1 MTTSQPS
8 VGEQPVLADLVEEVA
23 LRERVRARYAELA
36 ELAASGATCGCGQ
49 PVDCG
54 CGADCCSPADE
65 NQPGVAAELYSVD
78 ERDALPETAVL
89 ASLGCG
95 NPTAVAELRPGDVVL
110 DLGSGGGIDVLL
122 SARRVGPTGKAYG
135 LDMTEEMLALARR
148 NAAQAGATNVE
159 FLKGHIE
166 QIPLPAETIDVVI
179 SNCVINLSV
188 DKPAVF
194 AETFRVLRPG
204 GRLGVSDIVA
214 EDHLTPEQRAERG
227 SYVGCIAGALSQTE
241 YETQLAEAGFSEV
254 SVTFTHPV
262 GDGLYSAIIRATRP
276 AGAAAA
282 VPAGARQELPVVQQS
297 GCC

>member
-1 MTTSQPS
+1 MTTANH
-8 VGEQPVLADLVEEVA
+8 GEQGAVLAEVLTELD
-23 LRERVRARYAELA
+23 LRERVRTRYAELA

-54 CGADCCSPADE
+54 CGADCCTPVDE
-65 NQPGVAAELYSVD
+65 NQPGVAAEFYSVD

-95 NPTAVAELRPGDVVL
+95 NPTAVAELREGETVL

-122 SARRVGPTGKAYG
+122 SAKRVGPSGKAYG

-148 NAAQAGATNVE
+148 NATQAGARNVE
-159 FLKGHIE
+159 FLMGHIE
-166 QIPLPAETIDVVI
+166 QIPLPAATVDVVI

-241 YETQLAEAGFSEV
+241 FETQLAEAGFSEV

-262 GDGLYSAIIRATRP
+262 GDGIHSAIIKATKP
-276 AGAAAA
+276 AEATAA
-282 VPAGARQELPVVQQS
+282 VPAGARQALPVVQQS
-297 GCC
+297 DCC